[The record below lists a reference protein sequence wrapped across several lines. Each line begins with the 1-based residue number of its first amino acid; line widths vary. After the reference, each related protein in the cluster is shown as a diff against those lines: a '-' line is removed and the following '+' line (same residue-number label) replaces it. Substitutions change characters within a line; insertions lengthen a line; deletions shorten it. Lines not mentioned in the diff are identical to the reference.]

1 MKARPRLLALTSLF
15 VFTSL
20 ILLYLWWGR
29 FHYFYRW
36 LRLGT
41 YSVGILIVLGNHI
54 YFKDDRRRLGL
65 RLDNLKEAARLF
77 AGPTLLACLIIT
89 VTGLVAGSS
98 SLSNWHGL
106 EDYLVWAV
114 LQQHLLQNFLRL
126 RSFDALGRSD
136 SQRDFWLPILFAAAL
151 FSVFHLPNRPLLI
164 GAFLVGLLWCILF
177 TRSPNLLCSTVSQIL
192 ITTTLLLFFKF
203 DVFNQFKIGP
213 AGYRFH
219 YYGSG
224 VKVGGGYDER
234 GQPFIATVPS
244 PDWVTRSQVK
254 VFSADGKERASWTA
268 FPQLRFSAEI
278 AVGDVGFGPG
288 DEIVLSPGPGEGNP
302 PLIRVYSPE
311 GKLLSDF
318 AAPAVPGNFGAWV
331 STGCGTIWAFP
342 GPAPR
347 ADQKMVQYDGSGN
360 LLKELSFS
368 DLPFVNGLRGTPLCA
383 QVTNPGGQVR
393 EEPHSLVLWGTDV
406 AVNPSTI
413 YIHSLEDGSQ
423 RSFPTLAT
431 TFGLQASR
439 IRLSQA
445 STGIAAAPGPLHGYP
460 ALARVFDVD
469 GRMQYEL
476 PPLQDPDAHGSHVG
490 SVDVDG
496 DGIDEILL
504 GEGTGPNRPYRVRI
518 YSLNGELLQ
527 EWEAY

>member
-1 MKARPRLLALTSLF
+1 MRTRPRLLALTSLF

-29 FHYFYRW
+29 FHYFYQW

-41 YSVGILIVLGNHI
+41 YSVGILIVLVNHI
-54 YFKDDRRRLGL
+54 HFKDNRRRLGL
-65 RLDNLKEAARLF
+65 RLDNLREAAALF
-77 AGPTLLACLIIT
+77 GAPTLVACLIIS

-98 SLSNWHGL
+98 NLSNWHGL
-106 EDYLVWAV
+106 EDYLIWAA
-114 LQQHLLQNFLRL
+114 LQQHFLQNFLRL
-126 RSFDALGRSD
+126 RSFDALGSPD
-136 SQRDFWLPILFAAAL
+136 SGRGLWLPIFCAAAL
-151 FSVFHLPNRPLLI
+151 FSVFHLPNRPLMI
-164 GAFLVGLLWCILF
+164 GAFLAGLLWCVLF

-224 VKVGGGYDER
+224 VKVGGGYDGK
-234 GQPFIATVPS
+234 GQPFVATVPS

-288 DEIVLSPGPGEGNP
+288 DEIVVSPGPGGGNS

-311 GKLLSDF
+311 GSLLSDF
-318 AAPAVPGNFGAWV
+318 AAPEVGGDFGVWV
-331 STGCGTIWAFP
+331 STGCGTILAFP

-347 ADQKMVQYDGSGN
+347 ADQKLAQYDGTGN
-360 LLKELSFS
+360 LLQELSFP
-368 DLPFVNGLRGTPLCA
+368 DLPFFNGLRGTPLCA
-383 QVTNPGGQVR
+383 LVTSPGGQVH
-393 EEPHSLVLWGTDV
+393 EEPHSLVLWGTDI
-406 AVNPSTI
+406 AVNPSTVTV
-413 YIHSLEDGSQ
+413 YSLENGSQ
-423 RSFPTLAT
+423 RSFQTLGT

-439 IRLSQA
+439 IQLA
-445 STGIAAAPGPLHGYP
+445 PTSTGIATAPGPLHGYP
-460 ALARVFDVD
+460 GLARIFDLE
-469 GRMQYEL
+469 GRVQYSL
-476 PPLQDPDAHGSHVG
+476 PPRQDPDTYGSHVG

-504 GEGTGPNRPYRVRI
+504 GEGTGSNRPSTVRI
-518 YSLNGELLQ
+518 YSLKGELLR